1 MGAIF
6 QFRGPSLPV
15 GRNRRLVVGR
25 GLLVWLLFLLLTA
38 SSPVVAQES
47 RPNSTIPPA
56 PSPLYLPWIV
66 GKPLP
71 ACATTS
77 PRSYDLIPV
86 DGPPADH
93 PDELHGDLN
102 LALRGHTPVSATL
115 ALTDINGPV
124 DGDAPQL
131 PGLFGDER
139 TPTFTSAHR
148 VYDWDWGCGEHGCRS
163 PELTPAE
170 VSLLGM
176 GVGQDEALSPP
187 SRAPQ
192 IYVGGYTALVLYA
205 AESRLTLGYTRHDS
219 VAPGYA
225 VHLESLCVD
234 PTLLA
239 LYRQANASGRSSLPA
254 LRNGEVLGTARGE
267 SLLVAVRDRGTF
279 MDPRSRKDWWRGR

>member
-6 QFRGPSLPV
+6 QVRSFSRPGCKKQW
-15 GRNRRLVVGR
+15 RAVVGC
-25 GLLVWLLFLLLTA
+25 LPAWLLFLLLTA
-38 SSPVVAQES
+38 ASPVVAQES
-47 RPNSTIPPA
+47 RPNSTIPPE

-66 GKPLP
+66 GNPLP
-71 ACATTS
+71 DCPTTS

-102 LALRGHTPVSATL
+102 LALRGYTPVSATL
-115 ALTDINGPV
+115 AIIDINGPA

-131 PGLFGDER
+131 PGLFADER
-139 TPTFTSAHR
+139 TPIFTSAHR
-148 VYDWDWGCGEHGCRS
+148 VYDWDWACGEHGCRS

-176 GVGQDEALSPP
+176 GVGQDEALSLP

-205 AESRLTLGYTRHDS
+205 AEGRLTLGYTRHDS

-234 PTLLA
+234 PNLLA
-239 LYRQANASGRSSLPA
+239 LYRQANADGRSALPA
-254 LRNGEVLGTARGE
+254 LRNGEVLGTGRGA